1 MSPLRRQRP
10 LLLSLAFAASLLLSL
25 LPTVGRLQQ
34 ALDPDPLASGWNA
47 MCTMRGL
54 VVLPAPLQDLFAAV
68 DVAAGDA
75 AAGERGDRSRG
86 DKTGDDCPYCPLL
99 TAVVLLAGILLA
111 WLLPRLHDASFA
123 QRRGSRSLDRY
134 LLGLGP
140 RGPPQTRI
148 AI

>member
-25 LPTVGRLQQ
+25 LPTIGRLHQ
-34 ALDPDPLASGWNA
+34 ALTPDPLASGWNA

-54 VVLPAPLQDLFAAV
+54 VVLPAPLQDIFA
-68 DVAAGDA
+68 GTDA
-75 AAGERGDRSRG
+75 AAGESGDRSRG
-86 DKTGDDCPYCPLL
+86 DQAGDDCPYCPLL

-111 WLLPRLHDASFA
+111 WLLPRLHDASFP
-123 QRRGSRSLDRY
+123 QHRGSHSLDRY

>member
-25 LPTVGRLQQ
+25 LPTIGRLHQ
-34 ALDPDPLASGWNA
+34 ALNPDPMASAWNA

-54 VVLPAPLQDLFAAV
+54 VVLPAPLQGLFA
-68 DVAAGDA
+68 GTDA
-75 AAGERGDRSRG
+75 AAEDRGDRSRG
-86 DKTGDDCPYCPLL
+86 EHAGDDCPYCPLL
-99 TAVVLLAGILLA
+99 AAVVLLAGMLLA
-111 WLLPRLHDASFA
+111 WLSPRLHDAAFA
-123 QRRGSRSLDRY
+123 QRRGSHSLDRY

-140 RGPPQTRI
+140 RGPPQARI

>member
-34 ALDPDPLASGWNA
+34 ALDPDPLASAWNV

-54 VVLPAPLQDLFAAV
+54 VVLPAPLQDLFA
-68 DVAAGDA
+68 GTDA

-86 DKTGDDCPYCPLL
+86 GHSDDDCPYCPLL
-99 TAVVLLAGILLA
+99 SATVLLAGLLLA
-111 WLLPRLHDASFA
+111 WLLPRPHDARFA
-123 QRRGSRSLDRY
+123 QRRGSRCLGRH

>member
-25 LPTVGRLQQ
+25 LPTIGRLHQ
-34 ALDPDPLASGWNA
+34 ASTPDPLASGWNA

-54 VVLPAPLQDLFAAV
+54 VVLPAPLQDLFAGV
-68 DVAAGDA
+68 DA
-75 AAGERGDRSRG
+75 AAARERADRSRG
-86 DKTGDDCPYCPLL
+86 EHAGDDCPYCPLL

-111 WLLPRLHDASFA
+111 WLLPSLHDASFA
-123 QRRGSRSLDRY
+123 QRRDSHSLERH

>member
-10 LLLSLAFAASLLLSL
+10 LLLSLAFAASLLLAL

-68 DVAAGDA
+68 DA

-86 DKTGDDCPYCPLL
+86 DQTGDDCPYCPLL

-111 WLLPRLHDASFA
+111 WLLPRLHDASFP
-123 QRRGSRSLDRY
+123 QHRGSHSLDRY

>member
-10 LLLSLAFAASLLLSL
+10 LLLSLAFAASLLLAL

-68 DVAAGDA
+68 DA
-75 AAGERGDRSRG
+75 AAGERGDG
-86 DKTGDDCPYCPLL
+86 DHAGDDCPYCPLL

-123 QRRGSRSLDRY
+123 QHRGSHSLDRH

>member
-10 LLLSLAFAASLLLSL
+10 LLLSLAFAASLLLAL
-25 LPTVGRLQQ
+25 LPTIGRLQQ
-34 ALDPDPLASGWNA
+34 VLDPDPLASGWNA

-68 DVAAGDA
+68 DA
-75 AAGERGDRSRG
+75 AAMGERGDRSRG
-86 DKTGDDCPYCPLL
+86 DQTGDDCPYCPLL
-99 TAVVLLAGILLA
+99 TAVVLLAGILRA
-111 WLLPRLHDASFA
+111 WLLPRLHDAGFA
-123 QRRGSRSLDRY
+123 RRRNSHNLDWS

-140 RGPPQTRI
+140 RGPPQARL

>member
-68 DVAAGDA
+68 DA

-86 DKTGDDCPYCPLL
+86 GHAGDDCPYCPLL
-99 TAVVLLAGILLA
+99 TAVVLLAGLLLA
-111 WLLPRLHDASFA
+111 WLLPRLQNVSFA
-123 QRRGSRSLDRY
+123 QRRGSHSLDRY

>member
-25 LPTVGRLQQ
+25 LPTIGRLHQ
-34 ALDPDPLASGWNA
+34 ASTPDPRASAWNA

-54 VVLPAPLQDLFAAV
+54 TVLPAPLRGLFAGA
-68 DVAAGDA
+68 DA
-75 AAGERGDRSRG
+75 AAGESGDRSRG
-86 DKTGDDCPYCPLL
+86 DQTGDDCPYCPLL

-111 WLLPRLHDASFA
+111 WLLPRLHDASFP
-123 QRRGSRSLDRY
+123 QHRGSHSLDRY

-140 RGPPQTRI
+140 RGPPQTHI

>member
-25 LPTVGRLQQ
+25 LPTIGRLHQ
-34 ALDPDPLASGWNA
+34 ASTPDPLSSAWNA

-54 VVLPAPLQDLFAAV
+54 AVLPAPLQDLFA
-68 DVAAGDA
+68 GTDA

-86 DKTGDDCPYCPLL
+86 DHAGDDCPYCPLL
-99 TAVVLLAGILLA
+99 TAVVLLAGLLLA
-111 WLLPRLHDASFA
+111 WLLPRSHDASFA
-123 QRRGSRSLDRY
+123 QRRDLHSLGRY

>member
-10 LLLSLAFAASLLLSL
+10 LLLSLAFAASLLLAL

-68 DVAAGDA
+68 DVAA
-75 AAGERGDRSRG
+75 AGKHGDRSRG
-86 DKTGDDCPYCPLL
+86 DHAGDDCPYCPLL

-123 QRRGSRSLDRY
+123 QQRGSRRLDRH